1 MSDQRAGDA
10 AAATGAEL
18 DAARLR
24 AERQRRVAFKSTSQH
39 HQCPQYSS
47 IRSRIIARHNF
58 LRLPVSLRLQR
69 RLVVSQTG
77 LCQKEACLSPQRADP
92 SRETRLT
99 LFSAASCGK
108 AASQQPR

>member
-24 AERQRRVAFKSTSQH
+24 AERQRRVAFKSASQ

-77 LCQKEACLSPQRADP
+77 
-92 SRETRLT
+92 
-99 LFSAASCGK
+99 AASAKKRPVSPHSAQTQVGK
-108 AASQQPR
+108 RA